1 MNNDAALTASERET
15 LELLPWYV
23 NGTLEGE
30 EREQVRRELRSSLT
44 CRLEYERLA
53 RMQGL
58 MQDDD
63 AEQVAN
69 DRGFERLMAR
79 INADGR
85 AKSASATSATTAA
98 NSAVV
103 RQPMRWLPLAQAA
116 TLLVLVGGAAWWWR
130 EDAATGPGTYQ
141 TMTTEQPA
149 ALRAQLRLV
158 FKADVTEAERRAMFA
173 ELGLRMVAAP
183 TSDGIYT
190 VALPHDANAREFFHR
205 LGADPRV
212 ALVTTPPEESAR

>member
-1 MNNDAALTASERET
+1 MTDDAALTASEREA

-30 EREQVRRELRSSLT
+30 ERERVRRELRSSLT

-58 MQDDD
+58 MQGDD
-63 AEQVAN
+63 AEQAAS

-85 AKSASATSATTAA
+85 ARP
-98 NSAVV
+98 AVA
-103 RQPMRWLPLAQAA
+103 RQPMHWLPLAQAA
-116 TLLVLVGGAAWWWR
+116 TLLVLVAGAAWWWR
-130 EDAATGPGTYQ
+130 EDAATGPGPYQ
-141 TMTTEQPA
+141 TLTVEQPA
-149 ALRAQLRLV
+149 ASQTAQLRLV
-158 FKADVTEAERRAMFA
+158 FKAEVTEAERRALFA
-173 ELGLRMVAAP
+173 ELGLRMVGAP
-183 TSDGIYT
+183 TADGIYT
-190 VALPHDANAREFFHR
+190 VALPDDANGREFFNR

-212 ALVTTPPEESAR
+212 ALVTTPPEASAR

>member
-1 MNNDAALTASERET
+1 MTDDAALTASEREA
-15 LELLPWYV
+15 LELLPWHV

-58 MQDDD
+58 MQGDD
-63 AEQVAN
+63 AEQAAS

-85 AKSASATSATTAA
+85 ASP
-98 NSAVV
+98 AVA
-103 RQPMRWLPLAQAA
+103 RQPMHWLPLAQAA
-116 TLLVLVGGAAWWWR
+116 TLLVLVAGAAWWWR

-141 TMTTEQPA
+141 TLTVEQPA
-149 ALRAQLRLV
+149 ASQAAQLRLV
-158 FKADVTEAERRAMFA
+158 FKADVTQAERRALFA
-173 ELGLRMVAAP
+173 ELGLQLVGAP
-183 TSDGIYT
+183 TMDGIYT
-190 VALPHDANAREFFHR
+190 VALPDDANAREFFHR
-205 LGADPRV
+205 LGSDPRV